1 MRDHGNSYI
10 TYHLVNSGVL
20 PKKGFPVIF
29 HGIRGNQERTKS
41 SPSYFNV
48 LEASII
54 RDYCLKLVSDPER
67 KIGKNEPDS
76 SVAAPFL

>member
-10 TYHLVNSGVL
+10 TYHLVNSDVL

-29 HGIRGNQERTKS
+29 HGVRGNQERTKS

-48 LEASII
+48 FEASII
-54 RDYCLKLVSDPER
+54 RNYCVKLVSDPER
-67 KIGKNEPDS
+67 KICENEPDS
-76 SVAAPFL
+76 RSAILFL